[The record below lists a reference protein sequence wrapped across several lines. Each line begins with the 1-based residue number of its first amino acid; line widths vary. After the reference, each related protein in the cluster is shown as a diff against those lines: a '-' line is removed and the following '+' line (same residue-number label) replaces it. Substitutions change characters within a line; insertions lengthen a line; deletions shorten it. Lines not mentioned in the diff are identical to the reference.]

1 MEACKAS
8 RRGAVVIAALSVA
21 AGVLA
26 GAPVSFGNLS
36 AREQSLQQSIS
47 ADNGQI
53 QTYEGRLSDLRA
65 RLTGLESSLA
75 VQWALLVRI
84 QGELASERA
93 QLTRLKSA
101 LVSDRR
107 LLAAQRVSHYESP
120 PPDIVGVVL
129 EAHGFTDLLDR
140 VDQMR
145 LIARSNAGVV
155 KLVARDKARVEAQTA
170 RLSDAQARQ
179 ERVTSALLVE
189 RDQVERV
196 RLSVLERERASVG
209 DRARK
214 QSQLRDVRRQL
225 AILQARA
232 AAAQRASFAV
242 AAPAGAGYSG
252 GGFAAHAGD
261 YGFFPAPGT
270 NYTVGQEPAI
280 AARLDELGKALGLHL
295 IGLSGYRSPQHSVE
309 VGGFADDPHTRGE
322 ASDTPGVEGVAEQ
335 TLLRFG
341 LTRPF
346 GGAAEAD
353 HIQLA

>member
-1 MEACKAS
+1 
-8 RRGAVVIAALSVA
+8 
-21 AGVLA
+21 
-26 GAPVSFGNLS
+26 
-36 AREQSLQQSIS
+36 
-47 ADNGQI
+47 
-53 QTYEGRLSDLRA
+53 
-65 RLTGLESSLA
+65 
-75 VQWALLVRI
+75 
-84 QGELASERA
+84 ELASERA

-101 LVSDRR
+101 LVSVRR
-107 LLAAQRVSHYESP
+107 LLAAQLVSQYESP

-225 AILQARA
+225 
-232 AAAQRASFAV
+232 
-242 AAPAGAGYSG
+242 
-252 GGFAAHAGD
+252 
-261 YGFFPAPGT
+261 
-270 NYTVGQEPAI
+270 
-280 AARLDELGKALGLHL
+280 
-295 IGLSGYRSPQHSVE
+295 
-309 VGGFADDPHTRGE
+309 
-322 ASDTPGVEGVAEQ
+322 
-335 TLLRFG
+335 
-341 LTRPF
+341 
-346 GGAAEAD
+346 
-353 HIQLA
+353 